1 MPFMPESLTFAITH
15 QYPTNKLGITL
26 PVLLGYRGL
35 HYETEAK
42 VDPGA
47 EVCLFRREIAED
59 LSIPIDT
66 GLPATFD
73 SLGGSLEAF
82 GHEVTLQTCG
92 YNFTSLVYFAKY
104 PGLRRNLL
112 GRQGWLRRLRIAIV
126 DYDNL
131 LYLSHYDD

>member
-1 MPFMPESLTFAITH
+1 MHHLSFAITYH
-15 QYPTNKLGITL
+15 YPETEPGITV
-26 PVLLGYRGL
+26 PVILSCGGL
-35 HYETEAK
+35 SYNASAK

-47 EVCLFRREIAED
+47 ELCLFSREIGEELALPVE
-59 LSIPIDT
+59 T
-66 GLPATFD
+66 GLPTTLD
-73 SLGGSLEAF
+73 SLGGSVPAF

-92 YNFTSLVYFAKY
+92 LFFTSIVYFAKH

-112 GRQGWLRRLRIAIV
+112 GQQGWLRRLRIAIV